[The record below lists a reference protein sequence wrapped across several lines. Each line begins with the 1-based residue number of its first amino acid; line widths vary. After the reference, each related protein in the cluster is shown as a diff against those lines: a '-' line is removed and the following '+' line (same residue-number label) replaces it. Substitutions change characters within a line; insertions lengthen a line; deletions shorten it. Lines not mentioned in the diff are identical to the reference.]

1 VGRGRSVRL
10 SRARAWLQADGPIWG
25 RYLAGI
31 VVSAAG
37 TVTTLRAD
45 LGFSPWDVLHDGLS
59 RRAHV
64 SFGQAVMAVS
74 VIVVLASWAVG
85 IRPRIATVFNTVL
98 MGWFDDRFLGTQ
110 IGASLGA
117 QPVEL
122 RFIVLLAGIVLI
134 GVGAAIYIGAGLG
147 AGPRDSM
154 QLALSKRMHLG
165 AGWARALLEG
175 VALGVGWLLGGTA
188 GIGTLVFVLAIGG
201 AVGLAFALLRV
212 DAAGRRFPLDEAS
225 AA

>member
-1 VGRGRSVRL
+1 VERWVKPSLGRR
-10 SRARAWLQADGPIWG
+10 WLFADGPVWG
-25 RYLAGI
+25 RYLIGI

-37 TVTTLRAD
+37 TVTTLRAG

-59 RRAHV
+59 RRTQI
-64 SFGQAVMAVS
+64 SFGQAVMTVS
-74 VIVVLASWAVG
+74 IIVVLASWAVG
-85 IRPRIATVFNTVL
+85 IRPRIATLFNTVL

-110 IGASLGA
+110 IGATLGA

-122 RFIVLLAGIVLI
+122 RLIVLLAGIGLI

-154 QLALSKRMHLG
+154 QLALSKRMDLG
-165 AGWARALLEG
+165 AGWSRALLEG
-175 VALGVGWLLGGTA
+175 GALGVGWLLGGTA
-188 GIGTLVFVLAIGG
+188 GIGTLVFVLAIGA
-201 AVGLAFALLRV
+201 AVGLAFALLGV